1 MNFFYVSFLTKKNR
15 QIAGYPMGAGQR
27 NPNPGGPSANYGM
40 NMAGGSQGNYRAQ
53 MSSNQMNQQ
62 NMVTI

>member
-1 MNFFYVSFLTKKNR
+1 
-15 QIAGYPMGAGQR
+15 MGAGQR

-62 NMVTI
+62 NMVTFLYSKFCETYELIFF